1 MTKRASHYLLLV
13 SSLCL
18 TLAGCGST
26 ATEVQISSP
35 LRPKYAASGYK
46 KIYIADFNV
55 TGQQD
60 VDRNIRFNVNKEI
73 RETLRS
79 EFKDRS
85 GYKVEDLKVTYDKQR
100 KPEDILQDTQFW
112 SALDL
117 SDKEQSLILT
127 GAVDFS
133 NHQKSGLVTQHVTNP
148 QTGVQ
153 RDVTSSHD
161 QLQLVL
167 NVNLYLIDATSGGK
181 LFQEDFKEE
190 QTYDD
195 VTTVSLPLF
204 YDVFERIAP
213 KIVGILVPYRVSGS
227 RLLLEP

>member
-1 MTKRASHYLLLV
+1 MKKQALHLIVLSALSLYLI
-13 SSLCL
+13 
-18 TLAGCGST
+18 ACGST

-35 LRPKYAASGYK
+35 LRPKYAAPGYK

-55 TGQQD
+55 GGQQD
-60 VDRNIRFNVNKEI
+60 VDHNIRFNVNKEI

-85 GYKVEDLKVTYDKQR
+85 GYKVEDLKVNYDKQR
-100 KPEDILQDTQFW
+100 KPEEILQDTQFW
-112 SALDL
+112 SAMDL
-117 SDKEQSLILT
+117 VDKEQSIILT

-153 RDVTSSHD
+153 RDLTSSHD

-167 NVNLYLIDATSGGK
+167 DVNLYLIDAKSGGK

-204 YDVFERIAP
+204 YDVFERMAP

>member
-1 MTKRASHYLLLV
+1 MRKKAIHFLLLV
-13 SSLCL
+13 AACCYW
-18 TLAGCGST
+18 TACGSN

-35 LRPKYAASGYK
+35 LRPKYSAQGYK

-55 TGQQD
+55 SGQQD
-60 VDRNIRFNVNKEI
+60 VDKNIRFNVDKEI
-73 RETLRS
+73 RETLKS

-85 GYKVEDLKVTYDKQR
+85 GYQIFDLKVNYDKQK
-100 KPEDILQDTQFW
+100 KPEDILKDAQFW
-112 SALDL
+112 SGQDL
-117 SDKEQSLILT
+117 KDKEESIILT

-133 NHQKSGLVTQHVTNP
+133 NHQKSGLVTERVTNP
-148 QTGVQ
+148 QTGTQ
-153 RDVTSSHD
+153 RDVTSSRD

-167 NVNLYLIDATSGGK
+167 NLDLYLIDAKSGAK

-195 VTTVSLPLF
+195 VTVVSLPLF
-204 YDVFERIAP
+204 YDVFERMAP

-227 RLLLEP
+227 RLLLAP